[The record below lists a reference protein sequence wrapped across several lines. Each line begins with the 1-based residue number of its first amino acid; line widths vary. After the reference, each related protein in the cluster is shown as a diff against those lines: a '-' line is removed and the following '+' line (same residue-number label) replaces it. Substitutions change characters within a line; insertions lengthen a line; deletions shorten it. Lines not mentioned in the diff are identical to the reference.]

1 MEYTNTNFVVM
12 PEHIN
17 VYNASHERCD
27 MLIGPCS
34 CGAWHRMS
42 DWQEKIKNASE
53 YLKNGKTEA

>member
-1 MEYTNTNFVVM
+1 M